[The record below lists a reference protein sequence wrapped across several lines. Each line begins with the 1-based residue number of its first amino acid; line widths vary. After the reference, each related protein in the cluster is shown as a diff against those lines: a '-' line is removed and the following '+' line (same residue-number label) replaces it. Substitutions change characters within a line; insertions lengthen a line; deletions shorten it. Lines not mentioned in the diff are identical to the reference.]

1 MLLCALDD
9 LGAQPLAIVEQLAA
23 AVGPVNART
32 VETTRGGLRA
42 RALEAELPAGQPLRT
57 LADLLAVVESLALP
71 ADVATTAGNVLRR
84 LARAEAHVHGV
95 DETAV
100 HFHEVGAVDT
110 VLDVAAVCSG
120 FAKLGLDSIVVSTV
134 ALGGGAIDT
143 SHGRLPVPGPAVLQL
158 LADSGLTAVGGPVD
172 FELATPTGVALLAEL
187 ADDSGPMPQMTVTA
201 VGCGAGTREIAG
213 LPNVVRIVL
222 GEMTAADDDEPW
234 LLVEANVDDLDP
246 RLWPGVIDALLA
258 AGAGDAWLTPILMK
272 KGRAAHTI
280 AALVPPDA
288 VDKVANTMFTET
300 STIGVRTT
308 AVGKRALQRS
318 WIEVDVE
325 GQRVRVKLARLDDSV
340 VNVSPEFDDV
350 AAAARVLGRPVKAVL
365 AEAAAIATRQL

>member
-9 LGAQPLAIVEQLAA
+9 LGAQPLAIVDQLAA
-23 AVGPVNART
+23 AVGPVKVRT

-42 RALEAELPAGQPLRT
+42 RALDAELPTGHPLRT
-57 LADLLAVVESLALP
+57 LPDLLAVVDALALP
-71 ADVATTAGNVLRR
+71 AQVATTAGNVLRR
-84 LARAEAHVHGV
+84 LARAESHVHGV
-95 DETAV
+95 DEGSV

-110 VLDVAAVCSG
+110 VLDVAAVCAG
-120 FAKLGLDSIVVSTV
+120 FAKLGVDSIVVSPV
-134 ALGGGAIDT
+134 ALGGGAVDT

-158 LADSGLTAVGGPVD
+158 LADSCLTGVGGPVEV
-172 FELATPTGVALLAEL
+172 ELATPTGVALLAEL
-187 ADDSGPMPQMTVTA
+187 ADRCGSMQPMSVTA
-201 VGCGAGTREIAG
+201 IGCGAGSREIAG
-213 LPNVVRIVL
+213 LPNVVRIVV
-222 GEMTAADDDEPW
+222 GDMAAADDGEPW

-246 RLWPGVIDALLA
+246 RLWPGVIDALLG
-258 AGAGDAWLTPILMK
+258 AGAADAWLTPILMK

-280 AALVPPDA
+280 AALVPPAA

-325 GQRVRVKLARLDDSV
+325 GQRVRVKLARLDGSV

-350 AAAARVLGRPVKAVL
+350 AAAAKALDRPVKAVL